1 MIRTLMIGL
10 FAVSL
15 AGCTYSGVGSVSI
28 SPTPAGD
35 AKDSA
40 EPILTG
46 TFDSVL
52 SRKDGD
58 VFTFTAYQRVRSR
71 KGFSEAY
78 RNYKKDAPF
87 VNAELIVRVRRD
99 GTVVGKPRLLL
110 RQGENVL
117 TAGTLE
123 GSIALTPD
131 DNQLT
136 IAGSNLQWR
145 FTDTGEPSTQDVS
158 FRIQVYNVLDR
169 PAPSAPLTPAATT

>member
-117 TAGTLE
+117 TAGTLVA
-123 GSIALTPD
+123 GLGVPARAAPGLLPCCGTAARGRRRAL
-131 DNQLT
+131 
-136 IAGSNLQWR
+136 
-145 FTDTGEPSTQDVS
+145 
-158 FRIQVYNVLDR
+158 
-169 PAPSAPLTPAATT
+169 PLSPAAAIHRYRRGRG